1 MATPTEAQAA
11 VQAALTASGKDSE
24 EATEQ
29 TASDPGEQETATE
42 EAQEETSQTEE
53 VDAEEGEESTT
64 DSASPKTIPLRRFNE
79 VYGRMKELERLVKDM
94 AVATKDEVAR
104 RPAPEEEL
112 PDFDHM
118 TSKDIAKWNLAQI
131 KKTVQEVVNS
141 SIGPVVNSSKEE
153 KALRMIETAAK
164 KYPDFYDYKEAIIEM
179 GQRHPTLTP
188 EEAYLLA
195 SGNGVAAKKAVAQR
209 LQANMKLKKSA
220 KTETR
225 STPAERT
232 TEKTEFKNIKEAA
245 LYQAKKLGLLK

>member
-1 MATPTEAQAA
+1 MPTPTEAQAA
-11 VQAALTASGKDSE
+11 VQAALTAAGKDSE

-29 TASDPGEQETATE
+29 TAEKIGEQDATE
-42 EAQEETSQTEE
+42 AAQKETSQTEQ
-53 VDAEEGEESTT
+53 VDAEEGEEPVA
-64 DSASPKTIPLRRFNE
+64 DPGSPKTIPLRRFNE
-79 VYGRMKELERLVKDM
+79 VYGRMKELERLIKDM
-94 AVATKDEVAR
+94 AVASKDEVTR

-153 KALRMIETAAK
+153 KALRLIESAAK

-179 GQRHPTLTP
+179 GQKHPTLTP

-195 SGNGVAAKKAVAQR
+195 SGNGVMAKKAVTQR

-225 STPAERT
+225 STPGERS

-245 LYQAKKLGLLK
+245 LYQAKKLGLIS

>member
-1 MATPTEAQAA
+1 MSTQAEAQAA
-11 VQAALTASGKDSE
+11 VQAALTAAGKDSE

-29 TASDPGEQETATE
+29 IAAEVGEPAIE
-42 EAQEETSQTEE
+42 EAQEETSQEGIE
-53 VDAEEGEESTT
+53 AEEGEDIVAEAGT
-64 DSASPKTIPLRRFNE
+64 PKTIPLRRFNE

-179 GQRHPTLTP
+179 GQKHPTLTP

-195 SGNGVAAKKAVAQR
+195 SGNGIAAKKAVAQR

-225 STPAERT
+225 STPAERNV
-232 TEKTEFKNIKEAA
+232 EKTEFKNIKEAA
-245 LYQAKKLGLLK
+245 IYQAKKLGLMK